1 MKREIY
7 TINYADR
14 FFPPLIY
21 DMSKAEAFT
30 KSQTMQNIQTLSFDI
45 QQFNVCSAEK
55 DQIKWN

>member
-1 MKREIY
+1 MQIV
-7 TINYADR
+7 